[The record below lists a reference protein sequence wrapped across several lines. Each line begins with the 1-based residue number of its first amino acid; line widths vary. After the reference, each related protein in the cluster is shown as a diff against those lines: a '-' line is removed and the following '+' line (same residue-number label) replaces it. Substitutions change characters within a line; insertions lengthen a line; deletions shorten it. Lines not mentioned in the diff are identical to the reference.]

1 YGEQVM
7 AFIRLKP
14 GETMTEDEVRA
25 YCEGKIAHYKI
36 PKYIKFVN
44 EYPMTASGKVQKYKL
59 REMAIR
65 ELGLEAASDI
75 ETA

>member
-1 YGEQVM
+1 EQVM

-36 PKYIKFVN
+36 PKYIKFVD

>member
-1 YGEQVM
+1 M

-36 PKYIKFVN
+36 PKYVKFVD

-65 ELGLEAASDI
+65 ELGLEAARDI